1 MAFTEI
7 IVFMLW
13 LYSKQY
19 MVLLVQNNC
28 TLKIHVL
35 ECLFPPFM
43 FIANKLLI
51 LFLHIKKIYLYFT
64 FNTLLIIK
72 YNI

>member
-1 MAFTEI
+1 
-7 IVFMLW
+7 
-13 LYSKQY
+13 
-19 MVLLVQNNC
+19 
-28 TLKIHVL
+28 
-35 ECLFPPFM
+35 M